1 MPKDYKNPVSNDGC
15 SVMYMG
21 DVAQLSPVKT
31 LPVQEDVLKE
41 VDWQF
46 WCFFWTHMSFLFSN
60 CSSALII
67 TKNW

>member
-46 WCFFWTHMSFLFSN
+46 WFFFWTHTCHFFSLI
-60 CSSALII
+60 ALQL
-67 TKNW
+67 